1 MAGLAAEPTSEILS
15 DCGVIAQCTHSTPG
29 SSTPTKT
36 ARISSAELSGFTTMR
51 SGLRGTTTMT
61 GDEWTI
67 V

>member
-1 MAGLAAEPTSEILS
+1 VARVAADATGEKLS